1 MGKGRSLTAIYSCVQ
16 APFWMSLC
24 IFSGFC
30 AVYLQSLG
38 YSNAELGIVLACGTL
53 VGSLLGPWLSSAIDR
68 STEDRITA
76 STVMPPV
83 LAAEAAAL
91 IALILLP
98 GKSIVTSVAYALF
111 IGLSTSVNSLNLR
124 LYTDGVYCG
133 YDIDYGIARSMGSV
147 GYVVTSFI
155 TGLLCQHISSRI
167 VPAAGLVICIAQYIS
182 FRRYSRYLTEEFP
195 GFGGKTE
202 EGGKDAESAAEKN
215 GGEALPMWKFLL
227 SNKRFCMI
235 LAGTVLMFFAHNT
248 LCNFFINVV
257 RNAGGNTGDM
267 GMLNG
272 LMALFETPVIFFY
285 SRITRRWKTSSVLR
299 FAFLL
304 FTVKAAALA
313 AAASVG
319 QLAAALLLQAPSF
332 GLYTGGIVV
341 YVNRTIAHEDSGKAQ
356 SLAFTMTML
365 SNVFASTISG
375 HLYDTIPVS
384 SVMWIAAAV
393 SLAGSIL
400 AVLGVRT
407 TK

>member
-155 TGLLCQHISSRI
+155 TGLLCQHISPRI

-341 YVNRTIAHEDSGKAQ
+341 YVNRTIAQIGRAH
-356 SLAFTMTML
+356 
-365 SNVFASTISG
+365 V
-375 HLYDTIPVS
+375 
-384 SVMWIAAAV
+384 
-393 SLAGSIL
+393 
-400 AVLGVRT
+400 
-407 TK
+407 

>member
-1 MGKGRSLTAIYSCVQ
+1 
-16 APFWMSLC
+16 MSLC

-53 VGSLLGPWLSSAIDR
+53 LGSLLGPWLSSAIDQ
-68 STEDRITA
+68 STEDMVTA

-91 IALILLP
+91 IVLMLLP
-98 GKSIVTSVAYALF
+98 GKGIVTSAAYAMF

-124 LYTDGVYCG
+124 LYTDGLYCG
-133 YDIDYGIARSMGSV
+133 YQIDYGIARSMGSA

-155 TGLLCQHISSRI
+155 AGLLCEHISPRI

-182 FRRYSRYLTEEFP
+182 FRRYSRYLKEEFP
-195 GFGGKTE
+195 GTGDRTE
-202 EGGKDAESAAEKN
+202 DSGDAAN
-215 GGEALPMWKFLL
+215 GASGREALPMWKFLL
-227 SNKRFCMI
+227 SNRRFCMI

-257 RNAGGNTGDM
+257 RNVGGNTSDM

-285 SRITRRWKTSSVLR
+285 SRLTSRWKTSSVLR
-299 FAFLL
+299 FAFLM

-319 QLAAALLLQAPSF
+319 QIAAALLLQAPSF

-341 YVNRTIAHEDSGKAQ
+341 YVNHTIAHEDSAKAQ

-375 HLYDTIPVS
+375 HLYDVIPVS
-384 SVMWIAAAV
+384 AVMWIAAAV

-400 AVLGVRT
+400 AVLGVKT
-407 TK
+407 TKV

>member
-1 MGKGRSLTAIYSCVQ
+1 
-16 APFWMSLC
+16 MSLC

-53 VGSLLGPWLSSAIDR
+53 LGSLLGPWLSSAIDR

-91 IALILLP
+91 IVLMFMS
-98 GKSIVTSVAYALF
+98 GKGVVTSAAYAMF

-133 YDIDYGIARSMGSV
+133 YEIDYGIARSMGSI

-155 TGLLCQHISSRI
+155 AGLLCEQISPRI

-195 GFGGKTE
+195 GAGYRADDIKGE
-202 EGGKDAESAAEKN
+202 ENTADAESTGNAA
-215 GGEALPMWKFLL
+215 GREALPMWQFLL
-227 SNKRFCMI
+227 SNRRFCMI

-285 SRITRRWKTSSVLR
+285 SRLTHRWKTSSVLR
-299 FAFLL
+299 FAFLM

-341 YVNRTIAHEDSGKAQ
+341 YVNHTISHEDSGKAQ

-400 AVLGVRT
+400 AVMGVKT
-407 TK
+407 TKI

>member
-1 MGKGRSLTAIYSCVQ
+1 
-16 APFWMSLC
+16 MSLC

-53 VGSLLGPWLSSAIDR
+53 LGSLLGPWLSSAIDQ
-68 STEDRITA
+68 STEDRVTA

-91 IALILLP
+91 IVLMLLP
-98 GKSIVTSVAYALF
+98 GKGIVTSAAYALF

-124 LYTDGVYCG
+124 LYTDGLYCG
-133 YDIDYGIARSMGSV
+133 YQIDYGIARSMGSA

-155 TGLLCQHISSRI
+155 AGLLCEHISPRI

-182 FRRYSRYLTEEFP
+182 FRRYSRYLKEEFP
-195 GFGGKTE
+195 GTGDRTE
-202 EGGKDAESAAEKN
+202 DSGEAAN
-215 GGEALPMWKFLL
+215 GTSGREALPMWKFLL
-227 SNKRFCMI
+227 SNRRFCMI

-257 RNAGGNTGDM
+257 RNVGGSTSDM

-285 SRITRRWKTSSVLR
+285 SRLTRRWKTSSVLR
-299 FAFLL
+299 FAFLM

-319 QLAAALLLQAPSF
+319 QIAAALLLQAPSF

-341 YVNRTIAHEDSGKAQ
+341 YVNHTIAHEDSAKAQ

-375 HLYDTIPVS
+375 HLYDVMPVS
-384 SVMWIAAAV
+384 AVMWIAASV

-400 AVLGVRT
+400 AVLGVKT
-407 TK
+407 TKV